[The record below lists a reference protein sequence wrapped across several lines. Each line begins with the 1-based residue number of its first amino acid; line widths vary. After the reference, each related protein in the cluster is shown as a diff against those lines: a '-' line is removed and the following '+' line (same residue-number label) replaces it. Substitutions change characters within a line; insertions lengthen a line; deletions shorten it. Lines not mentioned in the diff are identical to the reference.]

1 MKSRSA
7 TFIFRKK
14 IVKCLTKHWNE
25 GGSDNVTTAI
35 YQKYRLLL
43 GEEASDFS
51 ALEQGS
57 VKKDFGGI
65 H

>member
-1 MKSRSA
+1 MKEEA
-7 TFIFRKK
+7 TTI
-14 IVKCLTKHWNE
+14 
-25 GGSDNVTTAI
+25 TTAI
-35 YQKYRLLL
+35 YQKISRLLL
-43 GEEASDFS
+43 GEEASDFFS